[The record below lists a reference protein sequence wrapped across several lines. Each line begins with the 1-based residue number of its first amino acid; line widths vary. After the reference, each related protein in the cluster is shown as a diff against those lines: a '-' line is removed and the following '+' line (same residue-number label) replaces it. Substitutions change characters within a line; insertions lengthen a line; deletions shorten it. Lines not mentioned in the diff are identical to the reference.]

1 MKTQW
6 IFISILFF
14 GLLTAIFAAINT
26 EPVNVHLI
34 FTDMQLPLIII
45 ILSSTLLGGLILGL
59 IGMSKQ
65 YKLKRTIKQLEKQLN
80 EAQMAHAIPSSA
92 TPTDTA
98 PLPLTYAAS
107 EKLPSSEI

>member
-1 MKTQW
+1 MKAQW
-6 IFISILFF
+6 ILISILFF

-80 EAQMAHAIPSSA
+80 EAQMAHAVPTSA
-92 TPTDTA
+92 ASTDA
-98 PLPLTYAAS
+98 GSLPLSYAAP
-107 EKLPSSEI
+107 EKMPSSEL